1 METELFK
8 AFGLILLAT
17 VALAIYFGRSITN
30 PIVRL
35 SNEAD
40 KIAEDK
46 TLKTFNLNKFRNR
59 KDEIGNL
66 AQSFLK

>member
-1 METELFK
+1 M
-8 AFGLILLAT
+8 
-17 VALAIYFGRSITN
+17 
-30 PIVRL
+30 RL

-46 TLKTFNLNKFRNR
+46 TLKTFNLYKFRNR

-66 AQSFLK
+66 AQSFHLKISQK